1 MPTKNSKK
9 IVPPVEILSVASEV
23 YPLVKTG
30 GLADVVGALPAALKR
45 VGIRMR
51 VMVPGYRQVL
61 AKIETSELLADL
73 PDLFGG
79 PARILGVQTAG
90 LDLLVLDAPHL
101 FDRDGSIYADETGAD
116 WADNWKR
123 FGALSLAAAFVAQG
137 VIPNYRPEIVHAHDW
152 QTGLVPA
159 YMKFGGGTAA
169 KSVMTVHNL
178 AFQGHFS
185 HEIFPELHLPPEANS
200 MDGVEYY
207 GGVGFLKAGLQCAD
221 FITTVSPTYAGEIR
235 TAEFGMG
242 LEGLLKARAD
252 IVSGILNGID
262 PSAWDPGTDVDLP
275 EPFRV
280 STVSRRLANKRALQ
294 DRFGLEHSDG
304 PLFGVVSRLTWQ
316 KGLDVLA
323 DVVDDLVEMGGQL
336 CILGSGV
343 AEIEA
348 ALQAAAE
355 RHVGQIG
362 LVKGYDESLSH
373 LVQGG
378 GDAILIPSR
387 FEPCGLTQL
396 IGLRYG
402 CVPVVARTGGL
413 ADTVID
419 ANEAAILA
427 GVATGVQFS
436 PVENDVL
443 IEALRRTVALYDDK
457 KLWARIQRRG
467 MKTDVSWDQSAQRYL
482 ELYEKLLGRTIDHE
496 N

>member
-9 IVPPVEILSVASEV
+9 STPSVEVLSVASEV

-45 VGIRMR
+45 VGIKMR
-51 VMVPGYRQVL
+51 VMIPGYRQVL
-61 AKIETSELLADL
+61 SKIETSELLADL

-79 PARILGVQTAG
+79 PARILGVKTGG

-101 FDRDGSIYADETGAD
+101 FDRDGSIYADPTGAD
-116 WADNWKR
+116 WTDNWKR
-123 FGALSLAAAFVAQG
+123 YGALSLGAALVAQG
-137 VIPNYRPEIVHAHDW
+137 VIPNYKPEIVHAHDW
-152 QTGLVPA
+152 QAGLVPA
-159 YMKFGGGTAA
+159 YLKYGGGAVA

-185 HEIFPELHLPPEANS
+185 NEIFSELNLPREANS

-207 GGVGFLKAGLQCAD
+207 GGVGYLKAGLQCAD
-221 FITTVSPTYAGEIR
+221 SITTVSPTYAGEIR

-242 LEGLLKARAD
+242 LEGLLKVRAD
-252 IVSGILNGID
+252 VVSGILNGID
-262 PSAWDPGTDVDLP
+262 PTAWDPGIDADLP

-294 DRFGLEHSDG
+294 DRFGLEHSDA

-323 DVVDDLVEMGGQL
+323 EVVDDLVEMGGQL
-336 CILGSGV
+336 CILGSGDP
-343 AEIEA
+343 EIET

-355 RHVGQIG
+355 RHAGKVG

-378 GDAILIPSR
+378 ADAILIPSR

-436 PVENDVL
+436 PVENDAL
-443 IEALRRTVALYDDK
+443 IEALRRTVALYEDK
-457 KLWARIQRRG
+457 KSWARIQRRG

-482 ELYEKLLGRTIDHE
+482 ELYEKLLGRTIDHD